1 MKFLIVDDS
10 FIVRKSNEH
19 HILSGFPDAEII
31 FAEDGK
37 EALLLLL
44 KKKIC
49 PDLILMDVNMPGLNG
64 IETLKELKKNC
75 ENFRIPVIMVTAEA
89 KKELILEMIQLG
101 VSGYLVKPFKPQDL
115 IEKVLKL
122 LN

>member
-10 FIVRKSNEH
+10 FVVRKSNEH
-19 HILSGFPDAEII
+19 HILSAFPDAEII

-64 IETLKELKKNC
+64 IETLKELKKSYD
-75 ENFRIPVIMVTAEA
+75 NFQVPVIMVTAEA
-89 KKELILEMIQLG
+89 KKELIVEMIKLG
-101 VSGYLVKPFKPQDL
+101 VSGYLVKPYKPKDL
-115 IEKVLKL
+115 IDKILKL
-122 LN
+122 